1 MQAQCTARKYL
12 TRPEAA
18 EYLRE
23 LGYPTTK
30 GFLQKL
36 ASTGG
41 GPTYRLFGNKAL
53 YTPGDLIEWA
63 ESRISAP
70 QVSTSCAGVA

>member
-1 MQAQCTARKYL
+1 MQTQHTARKYL

-36 ASTGG
+36 ACTGG
-41 GPTYRLFGNKAL
+41 GPMYRLYGNKAL
-53 YTPGDLIEWA
+53 YTPDDLIDWA

>member
-1 MQAQCTARKYL
+1 MQARCTARKYL
-12 TRPEAA
+12 TRQEAA

-53 YTPGDLIEWA
+53 YTPGDLIDWA

-70 QVSTSCAGVA
+70 QVSTSCVEVA